1 MIRASLRRATLC
13 ASRRLFSSS
22 AAPSGQLYVCGT
34 GDSHKLGLGDTND
47 REAPVPLE
55 LGAPVV
61 HAACGKYHSAAVTAD
76 GEVYMWGL
84 ESSGQLGLGSSR
96 TKARTPQRVEALS
109 GVGVVE
115 VSCGMYHTLARTEG
129 GDVYSCG
136 FGGSFLNGVGGLG
149 HDSRAQLDAPQ
160 RIEGLGEAAG
170 AKVVSVSAGG
180 FHSVALDDQR
190 RVWTWGRGEW
200 GRLGHGDSSD
210 AYVPTHLESVT
221 DDGLQPTAAVAAEQ
235 HSAVVGGAGELLTW
249 GRNEHFQ
256 LGYEVVGLLNSGQS
270 FDAQDA
276 PLRVDFADGAPVASV
291 GVGETSTIA
300 LMADGD
306 VWLWGMR
313 RYYEP
318 TRLSVGREL
327 LDGLTIANVQ
337 CGGSHATLLTT
348 CGRCFTYGKGTALGL
363 SKAERKSW
371 ELTEVSSFV
380 GRKVLSVA
388 CGEYNTAFIVEA

>member
-1 MIRASLRRATLC
+1 M
-13 ASRRLFSSS
+13 
-22 AAPSGQLYVCGT
+22 
-34 GDSHKLGLGDTND
+34 
-47 REAPVPLE
+47 
-55 LGAPVV
+55 
-61 HAACGKYHSAAVTAD
+61 
-76 GEVYMWGL
+76 
-84 ESSGQLGLGSSR
+84 
-96 TKARTPQRVEALS
+96 
-109 GVGVVE
+109 
-115 VSCGMYHTLARTEG
+115 
-129 GDVYSCG
+129 
-136 FGGSFLNGVGGLG
+136 
-149 HDSRAQLDAPQ
+149 
-160 RIEGLGEAAG
+160 
-170 AKVVSVSAGG
+170 
-180 FHSVALDDQR
+180 
-190 RVWTWGRGEW
+190 
-200 GRLGHGDSSD
+200 
-210 AYVPTHLESVT
+210 
-221 DDGLQPTAAVAAEQ
+221 
-235 HSAVVGGAGELLTW
+235 
-249 GRNEHFQ
+249 
-256 LGYEVVGLLNSGQS
+256 VGLLNSGQS

-388 CGEYNTAFIVEA
+388 CGEYNTAFIVEE